1 MKELTKETRQMWIG
15 SIVNM
20 VEDKTTERGIKG
32 LGHIVLDLVKRVSD
46 LESIV
51 DSLNGKTE

>member
-1 MKELTKETRQMWIG
+1 MKELTKETRQRWIG
-15 SIVNM
+15 SIVNL
-20 VEDKTTERGIKG
+20 VEDKATDNGIKG

>member
-15 SIVNM
+15 SIVNL

-32 LGHIVLDLVKRVSD
+32 LGRIVLDLVERVSD

-51 DSLNGKTE
+51 DSFNGKTE

>member
-1 MKELTKETRQMWIG
+1 MEKLTKESRQMWIG

-20 VEDKTTERGIKG
+20 VEDKATERGIKG
-32 LGHIVLDLVKRVSD
+32 LGRIVLDLVERVSH

>member
-15 SIVNM
+15 SIVNL

-32 LGHIVLDLVKRVSD
+32 LGRIVLDLVERVSH

>member
-32 LGHIVLDLVKRVSD
+32 LGHIVLDLVNRVSD